1 MPNSPQPLRVLQVTD
16 PHLFA
21 NRSRQIYGVTTA
33 QSLRAVLDEAL
44 GEGASADAILV
55 TGDIGDDMSG
65 GAYENFREALE
76 GRAPRILCLPGN
88 HDDPAQMQQML
99 TSGGF
104 QYCGRTRLGNWGI
117 VMLDTHVHDDPAG
130 ELSELELE
138 RLESDLEH
146 LKDGPV
152 LVCLH
157 HPPVHVG
164 SPWLDEVGLRN
175 APEFLSIIDYFPQV
189 KGVLAGHVHQAF
201 DAMRGSV
208 RMLTTP
214 STCAQFT
221 PRTES
226 CVMDMKPPGYR
237 WLTLLPDGSIETE
250 VRWLKNWVMSERPRD
265 DRMGG

>member
-1 MPNSPQPLRVLQVTD
+1 VNSRQPTRVLQVTD

-21 NRSRQIYGVTTA
+21 DRSRRIYGVNTA

-44 GEGASADAILV
+44 GGGARPDAILV
-55 TGDIGDDMSG
+55 TGDIGDDLTR
-65 GAYENFREALE
+65 GAYENFREALDRR
-76 GRAPRILCLPGN
+76 GVPVLCLPGN
-88 HDDPAQMQQML
+88 HDNPVLMREML
-99 TSGGF
+99 DTGGF
-104 QYCGRTRLGNWGI
+104 QFCGRAQIGDWGV

-130 ELSELELE
+130 ELSETELE
-138 RLESDLEH
+138 RLESDLGYF
-146 LKDGPV
+146 KDLPV

-157 HPPVHVG
+157 HPPVRVG

-175 APEFLSIIDYFPQV
+175 PDDFLAIIDYFPKV
-189 KGVLAGHVHQAF
+189 KGVLSGHVHQALEL
-201 DAMRGSV
+201 DRNGV
-208 RMLTTP
+208 RMMTTP

-237 WLTLLPDGSIETE
+237 WLTLKPDGSIETE
-250 VRWLKNWVMSERPRD
+250 VKWLQNWSVSERPRD